1 MFLTHLPLHIFRLQL
16 LPVRNLVNKV
26 NFIKLTSKMAKR
38 ATKKKYDMP
47 DPLPQGEV
55 LEDAAKKQWKLGS
68 SIGKGGFGEI
78 YSAQEVG
85 SSGYKYVVKIVSML
99 SSFVLKVFS

>member
-1 MFLTHLPLHIFRLQL
+1 
-16 LPVRNLVNKV
+16 
-26 NFIKLTSKMAKR
+26 MAKR
-38 ATKKKYDMP
+38 AAKKKYDMP
-47 DPLPQGEV
+47 DPLPQGEL

-85 SSGYKYVVKIVSML
+85 SSGYKYVVKIVSNR
-99 SSFVLKVFS
+99 SFVCCSFVVSQHDHCNATCDSCR